1 MFGEDLAEAANVVRF
16 PAELRVA
23 ASAAVLDGL
32 EPDPRE
38 VAERLGWDL
47 PPADLFGRADEE
59 TARHIAEQVLPLAR
73 HERQHALDGLL
84 RPVVASAA
92 EACRRA
98 REAAVRVA
106 EARSA
111 AGTSGDDGRR
121 LAWCAGADGGATAA
135 RGGGVADRGSRAV
148 PCGARGRA
156 RGGFGASRRGVGA
169 AGRDPGYGVADGSGP
184 GVGRSLTVGGTPGG
198 TVRRCCP
205 MTPGWAARPRRSV
218 GQPNRPA
225 ALGGSAACLAGLA
238 QPASQ
243 VRLSGP

>member
-1 MFGEDLAEAANVVRF
+1 MVDADLAEATNVVRF

-23 ASAAVLDGL
+23 ASAEVLDGL
-32 EPDPRE
+32 EPDPREVAE

-98 REAAVRVA
+98 QKAAVRVA

-111 AGTSGDDGRR
+111 AEQ
-121 LAWCAGADGGATAA
+121 AGMM
-135 RGGGVADRGSRAV
+135 GGGWLVALERTAEQRLHEAAAV
-148 PCGARGRA
+148 LIEAHGKCRVA
-156 RGGFGASRRGVGA
+156 RGVGRA
-169 AGRDPGYGVADGSGP
+169 VELARRREAWAPQDGTQATEWLTEAGR
-184 GVGRSLTVGGTPGG
+184 
-198 TVRRCCP
+198 
-205 MTPGWAARPRRSV
+205 
-218 GQPNRPA
+218 
-225 ALGGSAACLAGLA
+225 ALGG
-238 QPASQ
+238 P
-243 VRLSGP
+243 